1 MSFFDKYPKL
11 KEQPYLVE
19 EMVKNLYATMALED
33 QTVEESKVRE
43 IVLKIIKEQNL
54 PKS

>member
-19 EMVKNLYATMALED
+19 VMVRTLYSTMALED
-33 QTVEESKVRE
+33 QTVEESRVRE
-43 IVLKIIKEQNL
+43 IVLKIIKEQESL
-54 PKS
+54 KA